1 MAITIMQTD
10 TWRSDWIYTVY
21 IQTVVHP
28 LNDRNFLIVNDWALF
43 LALGLVR
50 FPRRAQI
57 DESDKDV
64 WAHFSAPFLTWL
76 FGFILSSQPVP
87 F

>member
-1 MAITIMQTD
+1 MAISIMQTK
-10 TWRSDWIYTVY
+10 TWRSVY
-21 IQTVVHP
+21 IQTVAHQ
-28 LNDRNFLIVNDWALF
+28 LNDRNFLIVDDWALF

-64 WAHFSAPFLTWL
+64 
-76 FGFILSSQPVP
+76 
-87 F
+87 